1 MIISASVRT
10 DIPAFYSEWFFHRLS
25 AGHVL
30 VRNPYSHQPYS
41 VDLRPS
47 AVSAFVF
54 WTRNFQPILRRL
66 PTLLHFGRPFS
77 VQFTITA
84 YPRQLEAAVI
94 PPDKAIQQIRRL
106 SSEVHPLTPVW
117 RYDPIVFSSL
127 TPASFH
133 IDNFSRLAE
142 ALSAHT
148 TEVTISFLQ
157 TYQKT
162 RRNLD
167 AAARRHHL
175 QWQDPPDSQK
185 LDLAARLLEI
195 ARSHRLALTLCT
207 QPQYL
212 IPGLA
217 EARCIDARRL
227 SQILNAPLDIPIKGT
242 RPGCACHQARDI
254 GEYDTCPHGCA
265 YCYAVTHPRTALA
278 RYQAHSAL
286 DESLLPIPK
295 APPAAL
301 PLFPEGC

>member
-10 DIPAFYSEWFFHRLS
+10 DIPAFYADWFFHRLA

-30 VRNPYSHQPYS
+30 VRNPFSGKPYS
-41 VDLRPS
+41 VDLHPHS
-47 AVSAFVF
+47 VSAFVF

-66 PTLLHFGRPFS
+66 PTLLQFGRPFV

-94 PPDKAIQQIRRL
+94 PPDKAIEQIRRL

-133 IDNFSRLAE
+133 IENFSRLAE
-142 ALSAHT
+142 ALSGHT
-148 TEVTISFLQ
+148 TEVAISFLQ
-157 TYQKT
+157 TYRKT

-167 AAARRHHL
+167 AAARLHHL
-175 QWQDPPDSQK
+175 QWDDPPDARK
-185 LDLAARLLEI
+185 LDLAARRLDS
-195 ARSHRLALTLCT
+195 ARARRLTLTLCT

-212 IPGLA
+212 LPGLA

-227 SQILNAPLDIPIKGT
+227 SQVLGSPLDVPIKGT
-242 RPGCACHQARDI
+242 RPGCACHESRDI
-254 GEYDTCPHGCA
+254 GEYNTCPHGCA
-265 YCYAVTHPRTALA
+265 YCYAVTHPRVALA
-278 RYQAHSAL
+278 RYRAHSVPC
-286 DESLLPIPK
+286 ESLLPIERPQ
-295 APPAAL
+295 PPGL
-301 PLFPEGC
+301 PLFPPEH